1 MVHIPFRYRLP
12 WHAIVKEIAS
22 SRSRTTM
29 TMSSTQRPCGAG
41 RTRHR
46 RDFGA
51 RWLGDLRCDQ
61 VARPRQRSGE
71 IDSSR
76 ISQPVIRRV
85 FLPSLPNV
93 QYRHD
98 NTPKHQLA
106 RAVPRQFAPA
116 SVTKDQLTLET
127 DRVNFPSHCHIV
139 MQIRIVALA
148 GWTLMAE
155 VSTLSEHGRQLPGW
169 RSFP

>member
-1 MVHIPFRYRLP
+1 MARAERGIAGTSALAGSGILD
-12 WHAIVKEIAS
+12 AIKLHGRDKE
-22 SRSRTTM
+22 
-29 TMSSTQRPCGAG
+29 
-41 RTRHR
+41 
-46 RDFGA
+46 
-51 RWLGDLRCDQ
+51 
-61 VARPRQRSGE
+61 VARLTPPGSLSQ
-71 IDSSR
+71 SSVVYSCPA
-76 ISQPVIRRV
+76 SQM
-85 FLPSLPNV
+85 
-93 QYRHD
+93 YRHD

-139 MQIRIVALA
+139 MLIRIVALA